1 MDIKRRELVNLEARS
16 NVPIFLKIV
25 KTQENETSVF
35 EKQRERERERER
47 GKLGRDCI
55 CLCDIPI

>member
-47 GKLGRDCI
+47 ETR
-55 CLCDIPI
+55 

>member
-25 KTQENETSVF
+25 KTQENEASVF
-35 EKQRERERERER
+35 ERERERERER
-47 GKLGRDCI
+47 RKLGSYCVCVSFWI
-55 CLCDIPI
+55 KN

>member
-35 EKQRERERERER
+35 EKQREREG
-47 GKLGRDCI
+47 GKLGSYCI